1 MPQLSSEKY
10 PDNNMINTL
19 TGVIIMRM
27 HQLLFEAKA
36 TKTVAIYPG
45 RFHPFHKG
53 HKFVYD
59 YLSKKYG
66 TVYIATSDKQE
77 EGSPFSFEEKKKMM
91 ILTGVPANRIVN
103 ERQPYIASNIVSRLD
118 PKDTGVVFGVGK
130 KDMEG
135 DSPRFKIGLKKN
147 GEPTYYQNNTDD
159 KRTHDEHGYLEVVP
173 TQTFKVLGEPAT
185 SATELRKQYAT
196 LDDASAIKFIE
207 DLFGK
212 HDVEVQNIMDE
223 KLGRK

>member
-1 MPQLSSEKY
+1 
-10 PDNNMINTL
+10 MINTL

-91 ILTGVPANRIVN
+91 ILTGVPADRIVN

-118 PKDTGVVFGVGK
+118 PKDTGVVLVLVRK
-130 KDMEG
+130 TWKAIVQD
-135 DSPRFKIGLKKN
+135 LK
-147 GEPTYYQNNTDD
+147 
-159 KRTHDEHGYLEVVP
+159 
-173 TQTFKVLGEPAT
+173 
-185 SATELRKQYAT
+185 
-196 LDDASAIKFIE
+196 LD
-207 DLFGK
+207 
-212 HDVEVQNIMDE
+212 
-223 KLGRK
+223 

>member
-1 MPQLSSEKY
+1 
-10 PDNNMINTL
+10 
-19 TGVIIMRM
+19 MRM
-27 HQLLFEAKA
+27 HQILFEAKA
-36 TKTVAIYPG
+36 SKIVAIYPG

-59 YLSKKYG
+59 YLSKKYDD
-66 TVYIATSDKQE
+66 VYIATSDKQE
-77 EGSPFSFEEKKKMM
+77 EGSPFSFEDKKKMM
-91 ILTGVPANRIVN
+91 ILTGVPGDKIVN

-118 PKDTGVVFGVGK
+118 PATTGVVFGVGA

-159 KRTHDEHGYLEVVP
+159 RLTHDEHGYLEVVP

-212 HDVEVQNIMDE
+212 HSVDVQNIMDA

>member
-66 TVYIATSDKQE
+66 TVYIATSDKQ
-77 EGSPFSFEEKKKMM
+77 KKVHHF
-91 ILTGVPANRIVN
+91 L
-103 ERQPYIASNIVSRLD
+103 
-118 PKDTGVVFGVGK
+118 
-130 KDMEG
+130 
-135 DSPRFKIGLKKN
+135 LKK
-147 GEPTYYQNNTDD
+147 
-159 KRTHDEHGYLEVVP
+159 
-173 TQTFKVLGEPAT
+173 
-185 SATELRKQYAT
+185 RK
-196 LDDASAIKFIE
+196 K
-207 DLFGK
+207 
-212 HDVEVQNIMDE
+212 
-223 KLGRK
+223 